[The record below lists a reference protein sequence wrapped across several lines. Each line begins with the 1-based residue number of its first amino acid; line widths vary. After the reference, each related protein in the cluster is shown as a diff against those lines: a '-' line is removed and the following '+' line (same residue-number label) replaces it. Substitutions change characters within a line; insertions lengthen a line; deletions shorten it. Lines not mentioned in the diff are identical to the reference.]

1 MTELIDGP
9 AGPLEL
15 QREAPRSAAS
25 PTGLALICH
34 PHPLYGGTLDNK
46 VVYTLAR
53 CALSIG
59 LSAVRFNF
67 RGVGRSGG
75 AYDNGV
81 GETEDA
87 AAVLAWAGAQQADAR
102 VLLMGFS
109 FGAAVALRLAAQI
122 EAVQLVTVAPPLVY
136 FDHEPLVQ
144 PRCPWLLVHGTA
156 DTTVPW
162 PETQDRLKRYEPS
175 PQLVVSPGVDHFFHG
190 KLGELRAAVEPVLK
204 ARWRSLA

>member
-9 AGPLEL
+9 AGPLEVR
-15 QREAPRSAAS
+15 RELPPTPAS
-25 PTGLALICH
+25 PAGLALICH

-59 LSAVRFNF
+59 LTAVRFNF
-67 RGVGRSGG
+67 RGVGKSGG
-75 AYDNGV
+75 AYGNGA

-87 AAVLAWAGAQQADAR
+87 AAVLAWAQQQQPDAR
-102 VLLMGFS
+102 VVLMGFS
-109 FGAAVALRLAAQI
+109 FGATVALRLTALVD
-122 EAVQLVTVAPPLVY
+122 AVQLVTVALPLGY
-136 FDHEPLVQ
+136 FEHEPLPR

-162 PETQDRLKRYEPS
+162 PETEASIKQHALT
-175 PQLVVSPGVDHFFHG
+175 PQLAVLPGVDHFFHG
-190 KLGELRAAVEPVLK
+190 KLAELRAAVEPVLQ
-204 ARWRSLA
+204 ARWRALV